1 MSEERPSSER
11 HGERDSQLSAMFDG
25 ELSGAECEL
34 LARRLARDESLR
46 GQWSRYSLIGAAV
59 RAERGV
65 RLDDRVARKVLSAIA
80 QEASY
85 GDLPAGEAAVA
96 RSAAADSAT
105 HSARVNAYERWL
117 RFARPVVGAS
127 IAAGVAAVSIMWL
140 RTQDGDPSL
149 LASETA
155 PVTESIV
162 LEPEPVSTTLALNT
176 SQPEPEPITNG
187 EPERYSTP
195 APSSQAS
202 IAPPARFANYVV
214 AHSEYSGPL
223 ARRMALLGIVGAD
236 AQADGVETPP
246 AEDAARTGGVDG
258 R

>member
-1 MSEERPSSER
+1 
-11 HGERDSQLSAMFDG
+11 MFDG

-65 RLDDRVARKVLSAIA
+65 RLDDRVARKVLSVIA
-80 QEASY
+80 QEPSY

-96 RSAAADSAT
+96 RSASSDFTTSA
-105 HSARVNAYERWL
+105 ARVNAYERWL

-140 RTQDGDPSL
+140 RTQDADPAL
-149 LASETA
+149 VASETT

-162 LEPEPVSTTLALNT
+162 LEPEPASTALVLT
-176 SQPEPEPITNG
+176 AQADPEPLSNG

-195 APSSQAS
+195 APSSQTS

-223 ARRMALLGIVGAD
+223 TRRMALLGIVGAD
-236 AQADGVETPP
+236 AQSEGADALP
-246 AEDAARTGGVDG
+246 ADDSARTGGADG

>member
-1 MSEERPSSER
+1 MSEERPSSE
-11 HGERDSQLSAMFDG
+11 ERDSQLSAMFDG

-80 QEASY
+80 QEPSY

-96 RSAAADSAT
+96 RSSAADAAT
-105 HSARVNAYERWL
+105 STARVNAYERWL

-127 IAAGVAAVSIMWL
+127 IAAGVAAVSILWL
-140 RTQDGDPSL
+140 RTQDADPAL

-162 LEPEPVSTTLALNT
+162 LEPEPASTTLVLTA
-176 SQPEPEPITNG
+176 QVDPEPISNG

-195 APSSQAS
+195 APSSQTN

-223 ARRMALLGIVGAD
+223 TRRMALLGIVGAD
-236 AQADGVETPP
+236 AQAEGADAP
-246 AEDAARTGGVDG
+246 AADDAARSGGADG

>member
-1 MSEERPSSER
+1 MSEERPSSE
-11 HGERDSQLSAMFDG
+11 ERDSQLSAMFDG

-65 RLDDRVARKVLSAIA
+65 RLDDRVARKVLTVIA

-85 GDLPAGEAAVA
+85 GDLPSGEAAVA
-96 RSAAADSAT
+96 RSASADST
-105 HSARVNAYERWL
+105 TSIARVNAYERWL

-140 RTQDGDPSL
+140 RTQDADPAL
-149 LASETA
+149 VASETG

-162 LEPEPVSTTLALNT
+162 LEPEPASSTLVLTA
-176 SQPEPEPITNG
+176 QADPEPVSNG

-195 APSSQAS
+195 APSSQTS

-223 ARRMALLGIVGAD
+223 TRRMALLGIVGAD
-236 AQADGVETPP
+236 AQAEGADAPP
-246 AEDAARTGGVDG
+246 ADDAARAGGADG